1 MTRNMQKSIK
11 EVPKFQK
18 VANKCNITWEL
29 LSSYIISLVSVCPVV
44 VVVVLLLGGKGVR
57 VSMLFIMNIFGLM
70 I

>member
-29 LSSYIISLVSVCPVV
+29 LSNYIISLVSVCPVV
-44 VVVVLLLGGKGVR
+44 VVVLLLGGKGVR
-57 VSMLFIMNIFGLM
+57 VLGGGALPYT
-70 I
+70 